1 MEKSIFAQ
9 CLKDTGIAELLTG
22 LIGEDA
28 SLQTQARMYEEF
40 EKSAQASRD
49 GDQEFNARIAEA
61 RLLTGNVFDPAKTG
75 YYSECYKKLFGL
87 QRVLRSYSRLIDS
100 GEKKLWLLQV
110 ARTLLEACDT
120 VAAKD
125 FDYVPETTALE
136 LRAMN
141 DFPQKHSRTLA
152 EIRKKLSYIRA
163 ELGSL
168 PLIKLRFN
176 VDGDSASGCT
186 LEMTGK
192 ASGTS
197 GIAHSSSLELP
208 AELAGRLEYF
218 RPELFS
224 SIEEFCGQRENEVI
238 GLSTEFSDFSQ
249 TLGYLL
255 NLEKLY
261 GLLRRNNFPLCHP
274 RPSRRTTDLIN
285 VCHVTE
291 LLLRKNNLNRQI
303 VTNNLTLHRKD
314 MMTLISGPVGSGKTS
329 YLKAVAIANLFF
341 MIGMPVAAAMGSMV
355 PVNGIYI
362 CPKGYD
368 PEIIPENGDLDG
380 SIVLILWPDSKETS
394 REELDQVVAKLTE
407 LSNKGAHGIIAVRA
421 FSGHGNNDTISDIVP
436 DNVPLMDPI
445 IGRDGKCTYRFK
457 TVHRGDD
464 SKATDIISRYGL
476 DKSDLLLRFRSR
488 NR

>member
-1 MEKSIFAQ
+1 MEKSIFVQ

-28 SLQTQARMYEEF
+28 SLQTQSRMYEEF

-49 GDQEFNARIAEA
+49 GDQEFNTRIAEA

-87 QRVLRSYSRLIDS
+87 QRVLRSYSRLNEGS
-100 GEKKLWLLQV
+100 EKKIWLLQV
-110 ARTLLEACDT
+110 SRTLLEACDT
-120 VAAKD
+120 VTAKD

-152 EIRKKLSYIRA
+152 EIRKKLSYIRS

-176 VDGDSASGCT
+176 VAGDKAYGCS

-197 GIAHSSSLELP
+197 GLVHSSSLELP
-208 AELAGRLEYF
+208 EELAGRLEYF
-218 RPELFS
+218 RPELFA
-224 SIEEFCGQRENEVI
+224 SIDEFCEQRELEIIDLSNEFA
-238 GLSTEFSDFSQ
+238 GFSQ

-285 VCHVTE
+285 LCDVSG
-291 LLLRKNNLNRQI
+291 LLLRRNNLNRQI
-303 VTNNLTLHRKD
+303 VPNNLTLHRKD

-329 YLKAVAIANLFF
+329 YLRAVAIANLFF

-362 CPKGYD
+362 CPRGYD
-368 PEIIPENGDLDG
+368 PEIIPEGSGLDNTL
-380 SIVLILWPDSKETS
+380 VLILWPDSKETS
-394 REELDQVVAKLTE
+394 REDLDQVVAKLAE
-407 LSNKGAHGIIAVRA
+407 LSGKGANGIIAVRA
-421 FSGHGNNDTISDIVP
+421 FSGHGNSGTISEIVP
-436 DNVPLMDPI
+436 DNVPLMDPVS
-445 IGRDGKCTYRFK
+445 GRDGKCTYRFK

-464 SKATDIISRYGL
+464 SRATDIISRYGL